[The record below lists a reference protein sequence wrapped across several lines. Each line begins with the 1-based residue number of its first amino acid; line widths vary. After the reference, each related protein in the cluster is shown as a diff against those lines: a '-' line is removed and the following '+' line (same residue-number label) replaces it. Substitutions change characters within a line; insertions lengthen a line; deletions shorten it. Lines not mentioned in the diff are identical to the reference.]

1 MPLPRPEPAQ
11 VEAIERLNIRHLSA
25 ARRALTRGDAEEYAA
40 SMAEADAC
48 QSWLDTYAP
57 RRAA

>member
-1 MPLPRPEPAQ
+1 MSLPTPEPAQ
-11 VEAIERLNIRHLSA
+11 VQAIQRLAVRHMSA
-25 ARRALTRGDAEEYAA
+25 ARRALNRGDSEEYAA
-40 SMAEADAC
+40 AMAEADAC